1 MDSVGE
7 PWWRLQCCNDQQ
19 LQNIFL
25 IAGYTVLIFKLWRF
39 PLLHPF
45 KILTVFLHEMGHAT
59 AVWLTCGKVTGM
71 EVHPNEGGVTK
82 YVGGIALIV
91 VPAGYLG
98 SAVWGMAL
106 VIASPN
112 KLAAEIAAGA
122 LIFLLFVFIFYAHN
136 AYMRYLNAGFIV
148 LLGGLLALTIATE
161 YNGVRYVILLMGV
174 MSCLFSIYDIYDDLL
189 ARRLNDSD
197 ASVFAKMTH
206 TSSRCWGVI
215 WGLFALATMGCALYF
230 NLVVAM
236 HSYKDAPP
244 VTAASQMS
252 SGTTI
257 ALVLAAVV
265 IVWGIGHAAWTR
277 RCMVRTGSNQ
287 AGYEVAP

>member
-1 MDSVGE
+1 LVIVIFTFLESHMSDRWYE
-7 PWWRLQCCNDQQ
+7 LTCCNDQQ

-25 IAGYTVLIFKLWRF
+25 IIAYTIIIFKLWRF

-45 KILTVFLHEMGHAT
+45 KILTVFLHEMGHAS

-82 YVGGIALIV
+82 YIGGIAFIV

-106 VIASPN
+106 AIASPN
-112 KLAAEIAAGA
+112 KLAAEIASGV
-122 LIFLLFVFIFYAHN
+122 LIVLLLIFIFYAHN
-136 AYMRYLNAGFIV
+136 SYLRWLNFGFIV

-161 YNGVRYVILLMGV
+161 YNGVRYITLFVGV
-174 MSCLFSIYDIYDDLL
+174 MSCLFSIYDIWDDLI

-197 ASVFAKMTH
+197 ASVFAAMTH

-215 WGLFALATMGCALYF
+215 WGLFAIATMGCALYF
-230 NLVVAM
+230 NLIVTQ
-236 HSYKDAPP
+236 HSYPDPSITK
-244 VTAASQMS
+244 ASELS
-252 SGTTI
+252 SGTT
-257 ALVLAAVV
+257 AVVVLAGCTVV
-265 IVWGIGHAAWTR
+265 FSLVHTLITR
-277 RCMVRTGSNQ
+277 RCMI
-287 AGYEVAP
+287 